1 MSKEEKTR
9 KIERYLAKYCIDGD
23 DSICE
28 NIKDNYHSMMA
39 KIRKKG
45 IRIQSQLCI
54 NLIYNYLSL
63 FSDFMKEGEIK

>member
-45 IRIQSQLCI
+45 IRT
-54 NLIYNYLSL
+54 
-63 FSDFMKEGEIK
+63 

>member
-39 KIRKKG
+39 KIKKKELEHN
-45 IRIQSQLCI
+45 R
-54 NLIYNYLSL
+54 NYVS
-63 FSDFMKEGEIK
+63 I